1 MGRRTQMNGTLRRLG
16 AWPPARVV
24 LTWRPVE
31 HIVATL
37 LRGALLRET
46 ARFTLREL
54 MGRSVVGSYRL
65 RRSGLRVQLRHGT
78 PDVLAFDEVFYQRHY
93 ELPGLVTRA
102 LEGTKPRILDLGA
115 NIGLFALAMFE
126 RYSEARVVAVE
137 PDRFNAAL
145 LRRAIALNGRGDD
158 WTLIEAAA
166 SNADGSVQFL
176 AGRFSLSQLA
186 AAGDEPDAEAVPAV
200 DVLPHLAASDFVKL
214 DIEGGEWA
222 ILSDDRFPSFAPR
235 AIVLEYHPYLCPA
248 PDARAA
254 ALELLQRA
262 GYAHRPI
269 FDRSDGTGMLWAWR
283 PE

>member
-1 MGRRTQMNGTLRRLG
+1 MTGAVRRL
-16 AWPPARVV
+16 AASPPARTV

-31 HIVATL
+31 HVVATF
-37 LRGALLRET
+37 LRGVVLRET

-54 MGRSVVGSYRL
+54 AGRSVTGAYRL
-65 RRSGLRVQLRHGT
+65 RRSGLHLQLRHGT

-93 ELPGLVTRA
+93 ELPDVVTRA
-102 LEGTKPRILDLGA
+102 LEGTTPRILDLGA
-115 NIGLFALAMFE
+115 NIGLFALAMFQ
-126 RYSEARVVAVE
+126 RYPQARVVAVE
-137 PDRFNAAL
+137 PDRFNAEV
-145 LRRAIALNGRGDD
+145 LRGSIALNGRGDD
-158 WTLIEAAA
+158 WSLIEAAA

-176 AGRFSLSQLA
+176 SGRFSLSQLA
-186 AAGDEPDAEAVPAV
+186 GSVDAPDAEPVAAV

-222 ILSDDRFPSFAPR
+222 ILEDERFPRFAPR
-235 AIVLEYHPYLCPA
+235 VIVLEYHPYLCPG

-254 ALELLQRA
+254 ALELLERA

-269 FDRSDGTGMLWAWR
+269 FDRPDGTGMLWAWR